1 MGKRNH
7 HSRTVWTEAERK
19 VKRSVHI
26 DSWTCSCPSCTSATA
41 ETEPSEDE
49 KSMHAKI
56 QTLLEISEETINPNQ
71 ARDVWEEQVLHNVQ
85 KSTLE
90 KLFEANGIVG
100 TAGNTKAKILKQ
112 IMNHQAGL

>member
-1 MGKRNH
+1 
-7 HSRTVWTEAERK
+7 
-19 VKRSVHI
+19 
-26 DSWTCSCPSCTSATA
+26 
-41 ETEPSEDE
+41 
-49 KSMHAKI
+49 MHAKI
-56 QTLLEISEETINPNQ
+56 QTLLEISEETIKPNQ

-85 KSTLE
+85 KGTLE